1 MNKLVHNLLAT
12 GITFAGGMVG
22 SQLVATGWRLATGHE
37 APRDATDDELPLVE
51 ALSFAFVSA
60 GISALIKV
68 AGQRSAGTA
77 LRRFEEKTGKNI
89 DDEV

>member
-1 MNKLVHNLLAT
+1 MNTIMHKLLAT
-12 GITFAGGMVG
+12 GITIGGGMLG
-22 SQLVATGWRLATGHE
+22 SQLVTTGWRLATGHE
-37 APRDATDDELPLVE
+37 APRDATDDDLPLVE
-51 ALSFAFVSA
+51 ALSFAFISA

-68 AGQRSAGTA
+68 AGQRGAGSA